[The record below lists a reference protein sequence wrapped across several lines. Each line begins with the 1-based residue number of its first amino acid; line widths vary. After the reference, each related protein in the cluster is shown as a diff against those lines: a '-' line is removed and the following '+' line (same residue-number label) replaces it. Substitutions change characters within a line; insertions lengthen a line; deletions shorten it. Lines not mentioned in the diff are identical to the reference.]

1 MALCWVA
8 MTAPTRAA
16 VWLDHHQARV
26 FHVDLDGF
34 DEQELRAP
42 EHHVHR
48 HPKGPSE
55 SRARPEDEHRFFA
68 DVVKALGAAEEIL
81 VLGPSTAKSEFLHY
95 VEVHARGLRDKI
107 TGVETADH
115 PTDAQIV
122 AHVRS
127 HFRIPAP
134 RVH

>member
-1 MALCWVA
+1 
-8 MTAPTRAA
+8 MTAQTRAA
-16 VWLDHHQARV
+16 VWLDHHEARI

-34 DEQELRAP
+34 DERTLRAP
-42 EHHVHR
+42 AHHVHR

-55 SRARPEDEHRFFA
+55 PHAHPDDEHRFFA
-68 DVVKALGAAEEIL
+68 EVVKGLASADEVL
-81 VLGPSTAKSEFLHY
+81 VLGPSTAKSQFLHY
-95 VEVHARGLRDKI
+95 VEHKARALQGKVVGI
-107 TGVETADH
+107 ETADH

-127 HFRIPAP
+127 HFRIPAL

>member
-1 MALCWVA
+1 

-26 FHVDLDGF
+26 FHVDLQGF
-34 DEQELRAP
+34 DEQKLRAP
-42 EHHVHR
+42 EHHFHR

-55 SRARPEDEHRFFA
+55 PHARPEDEHRFFV

-95 VEVHARGLRDKI
+95 VQDHVRGLSSKI

-127 HFRIPAP
+127 HFRITAP

>member
-1 MALCWVA
+1 

-16 VWLDHHQARV
+16 AWLDHHEARI

-34 DEQELRAP
+34 DERTLRAP
-42 EHHVHR
+42 VHHLHR
-48 HPKGPSE
+48 HPKGSSE
-55 SRARPEDEHRFFA
+55 PHAHPEDEHRFFA
-68 DVVKALGAAEEIL
+68 DVTKALATAEQIL
-81 VLGPSTAKSEFLHY
+81 VLGPSNAKSAFLRY
-95 VEVHARGLRDKI
+95 VQDHARDLAGKI
-107 TGVETADH
+107 VGVETTDH